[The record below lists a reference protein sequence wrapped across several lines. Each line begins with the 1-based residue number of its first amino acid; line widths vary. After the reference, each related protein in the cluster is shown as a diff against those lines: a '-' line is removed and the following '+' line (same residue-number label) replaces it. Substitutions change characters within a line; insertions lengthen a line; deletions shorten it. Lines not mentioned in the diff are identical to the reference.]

1 MRVGIHA
8 GSSSADEVAASC
20 RDAGVNEIFLGAGS
34 VPGAADRGY
43 MTSDDFKPRG
53 DVFISRLEELL
64 AERGVS
70 VRHYRKP
77 TFTKPAPLDLRRQ
90 IAAECGAVIEA
101 LAD

>member
-1 MRVGIHA
+1 MTTLLDPTSERTTHERRLSPRIPDLTQGT
-8 GSSSADEVAASC
+8 VALLDIS
-20 RDAGVNEIFLGAGS
+20 
-34 VPGAADRGY
+34 
-43 MTSDDFKPRG
+43 KPRG

>member
-1 MRVGIHA
+1 MTTLLDPTSERTAQERGL
-8 GSSSADEVAASC
+8 SPRLADLTTGTVALLDIS
-20 RDAGVNEIFLGAGS
+20 
-34 VPGAADRGY
+34 
-43 MTSDDFKPRG
+43 KPRG
-53 DVFISRLEELL
+53 DVFIGRLDELL
-64 AERGVS
+64 TERGVT